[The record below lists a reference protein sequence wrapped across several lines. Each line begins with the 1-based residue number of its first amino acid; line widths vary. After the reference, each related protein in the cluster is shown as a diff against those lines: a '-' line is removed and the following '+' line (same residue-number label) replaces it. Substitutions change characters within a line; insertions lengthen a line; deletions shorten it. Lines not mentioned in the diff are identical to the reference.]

1 MDDFVKA
8 LNGAKGDLDAWLEC
22 NNEAECRVA
31 IFAAIEDSVAEERKR
46 IADALRRAGASLP
59 APENKGTVE
68 SAMATGLSIALMIVC
83 DEEKE
88 K

>member
-1 MDDFVKA
+1 MLIDELERKWNEQADKYNQWMH
-8 LNGAKGDLDAWLEC
+8 LGLDEKLE
-22 NNEAECRVA
+22 
-31 IFAAIEDSVAEERKR
+31 FAVAEERKR